1 MSTNNECDLSSSSTY
16 ILIIFPD
23 ISLSSIQDQYKY
35 YLTLLFDV
43 IKNFCV
49 LFNSINMSIGSTGM
63 YRIYLKVC
71 ANTSIGSVFL
81 TLTSTT
87 GATVLN
93 NQYAGPGLNTVS

>member
-1 MSTNNECDLSSSSTY
+1 MSLGSSS
-16 ILIIFPD
+16 
-23 ISLSSIQDQYKY
+23 
-35 YLTLLFDV
+35 
-43 IKNFCV
+43 
-49 LFNSINMSIGSTGM
+49 M